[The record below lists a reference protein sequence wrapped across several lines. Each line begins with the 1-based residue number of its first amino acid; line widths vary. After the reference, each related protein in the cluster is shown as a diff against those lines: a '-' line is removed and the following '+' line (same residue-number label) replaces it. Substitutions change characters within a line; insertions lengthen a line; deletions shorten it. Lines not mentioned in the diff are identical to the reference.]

1 MQRIL
6 LIRFLKTVF
15 HVVTK
20 GEKRGYRGS
29 GGRMGLGED
38 VILRFFFRK
47 WIVLG
52 CRMIIFVKFLRQ
64 KKCREQKVER
74 EKVLI
79 LFPQSVFL

>member
-38 VILRFFFRK
+38 VILRFF
-47 WIVLG
+47 
-52 CRMIIFVKFLRQ
+52 LRNGLFSG
-64 KKCREQKVER
+64 VE
-74 EKVLI
+74 
-79 LFPQSVFL
+79 